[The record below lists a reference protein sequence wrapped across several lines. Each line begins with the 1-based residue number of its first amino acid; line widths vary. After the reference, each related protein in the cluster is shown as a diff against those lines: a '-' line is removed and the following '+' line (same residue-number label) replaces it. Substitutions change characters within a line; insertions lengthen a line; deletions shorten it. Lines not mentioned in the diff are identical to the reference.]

1 MSSGGQRR
9 EPTERE
15 TLENDVRLAR
25 ARYAYH
31 RAEMETAERQM
42 NATEA
47 KLMAFAAAERAEM
60 AKNAGFEPAGM

>member
-9 EPTERE
+9 ELTERE
-15 TLENDVRLAR
+15 ALEENVRLAR
-25 ARYAYH
+25 GRYAYH

-42 NATEA
+42 NAVEA

-60 AKNAGFEPAGM
+60 EKASGLEPAGV